1 MLQAAGPRLSKQQ
14 LLERYESHTAHCQ
27 VCQTALGRVRLARQ
41 ALRHTTT
48 ALFVLA
54 ASLAAVALA
63 TAHSGPGIGLTDA
76 ENTVGN
82 MGMGFGGKKLIV
94 GTLMMAGSEIVKFM
108 CGLLPSSSPSI
119 RMATALGIALV
130 AGAVGLVQRRLAKL
144 EGSFYQGT
152 WPPPRNTQ
160 KTSDEAIA

>member
-1 MLQAAGPRLSKQQ
+1 M
-14 LLERYESHTAHCQ
+14 
-27 VCQTALGRVRLARQ
+27 RLARQ

-54 ASLAAVALA
+54 TSLAAVALA

-82 MGMGFGGKKLIV
+82 MGMGVGMGGKKLIV
-94 GTLMMAGSEIVKFM
+94 STLMMAGSEIVKFM